1 VALFIALL
9 VALSP
14 PDRSAVSIR
23 FHLRIEVPLGWTLLR
38 QTSYPSI
45 IAVMTHRDGGRLT
58 LSGQPVGAGA
68 TARTLV
74 DQNRPLLEKQGL
86 RIERLRS
93 EADGV
98 LAVEASTHDGKLA
111 VRQLYSVR
119 VNRGLVLTLAAASA
133 KIPGLTKDFELAW
146 HSIRDLE
153 EEDRD
158 ASRSAE
164 RP

>member
-1 VALFIALL
+1 VALFLAIL

-14 PDRSAVSIR
+14 PDRSAVSTR

-58 LSGQPVGAGA
+58 LSGQPVGPAA
-68 TARTLV
+68 TARTLA

-86 RIERLRS
+86 RVERLRP

-98 LAVEASTHDGKLA
+98 LTVEASTRDGKLA
-111 VRQLYSVR
+111 VRQLYGIR
-119 VNRGLVLTLAAASA
+119 GNRGVVLTLAAASS
-133 KIPGLTKDFELAW
+133 KIPALTKDFELAW
-146 HSIRDLE
+146 HSIRDVE
-153 EEDRD
+153 EEDRET
-158 ASRSAE
+158 SPSEE